1 MASPTLSIV
10 APAYNEE
17 RNIHAFLAAMIPV
30 LESIGETF
38 EIIFVDDGSR
48 DHTLGMLAAAASQD
62 ARIKVVGLARNF
74 GKDIALSA
82 GLSYATGKAII
93 PIDCDLQHPPELIP
107 QFVSKWREGYDM
119 VLGVR
124 SKRDEEGWLRRT
136 LSRTYYKVMRYMTS
150 VEIPPNAG
158 DFRLLDRRILDVIN
172 KMPERHRFMKG
183 IFAWPGFRVTSL
195 EFQARQRANDTQTS
209 WSFLKLWRFAL
220 DGLFSFSTAPL
231 KLWTYIGALSAGG
244 AFLYLM
250 ITVIQK
256 LFWGI
261 AVPGYASLLIVLLF
275 FNGLLLISNGIQG
288 EYIAR
293 IFEEVKGRPLFVVG
307 QTFGLDGQPV
317 AAMPVAAPAQH
328 TVPNVAP
335 PAPIGAVPPPA
346 MSSAVMPAPMH
357 AMPPMHAAPSAMPPP
372 APPAVARTPSQ
383 TRPPLAGL
391 ARTKP
396 ATLPPLATSPTVPVT
411 PVSGAPSGPQPVPS
425 PALDA
430 VTEPTSQGSEPET
443 KSRHGLPRPTRPPP
457 RTGH

>member
-1 MASPTLSIV
+1 MASPVISIV

-30 LESIGETF
+30 LEGIGETF
-38 EIIFVDDGSR
+38 EIIFINDGSR
-48 DHTLGMLAAAASQD
+48 DNTLAMLAAAASQD

-82 GLSYATGKAII
+82 GLSYATGQAII

-107 QFVSKWREGYDM
+107 QFVAKWREGYDM

-136 LSRTYYKVMRYMTS
+136 LSQTYYKVMRMMTS

-158 DFRLLDRRILDVIN
+158 DFRLIDRKILDVIN

-183 IFAWPGFRVTSL
+183 IFAWPGFKVTAI
-195 EFQARQRANDTQTS
+195 EFQANVRANETTTS
-209 WSFLKLWRFAL
+209 WSFFKLWRFAL

-244 AFLYLM
+244 AFLYLL
-250 ITVIQK
+250 ITIIQK

-307 QTFGLDGQPV
+307 QTFGIDGAQAV
-317 AAMPVAAPAQH
+317 QAAPAHAPPQA
-328 TVPNVAP
+328 TQPNLAP
-335 PAPIGAVPPPA
+335 PAPV
-346 MSSAVMPAPMH
+346 
-357 AMPPMHAAPSAMPPP
+357 
-372 APPAVARTPSQ
+372 
-383 TRPPLAGL
+383 
-391 ARTKP
+391 
-396 ATLPPLATSPTVPVT
+396 
-411 PVSGAPSGPQPVPS
+411 APSGPMPTIPASGPVPVVARA
-425 PALDA
+425 PA
-430 VTEPTSQGSEPET
+430 
-443 KSRHGLPRPTRPPP
+443 PTRPPP
-457 RTGH
+457 FAARPGSPTQPPPRPAPPPVGGPIGNAPTMPISPIASETPATPDPEKPRRELPKPNRV